1 MNDPKSELQAIGH
14 GPVERLAGEPTGL
27 AGLTSKTCQA
37 ASKRRGG
44 SSLVQP
50 ARRWF
55 GLVLIGTGLLLA
67 GKSASGQL
75 SSAAVNGTVHDS
87 SGAVVEG
94 ARINLRETS
103 TGAERSTASNSTG
116 DYAFIDVAPGTYT
129 LEVSKQGFS
138 TAQQSAF
145 VLYVNQTATFNFSL
159 TVGSA
164 VQEITVEAAA
174 AQLNTSTANL
184 GTVINGVAVN
194 SLPLNGRNFAQ
205 LLTLTPGSS
214 RADTGQGSGGGN
226 AILIGSFGFP
236 SVNGQINRSNLFLLD
251 GITDEQFWFSE
262 YAVPPIIDAID
273 EFKVQSHNDQSQF
286 GGVMGGIVNV
296 VTKSGTNQFHGN
308 AWEFLRND
316 AFDATNPLL
325 TSKTPLK
332 QSVYGVTIGGP
343 VLAPHYNGRNHT
355 FFFGAF
361 EGTTINSANQ
371 LLYNVPTTAE
381 LNGDFSALC
390 TSFNASTGVCNPGDG
405 TQLYNPYTTSGTTRS
420 PFMSNNISSSID
432 QNMLTLVKAMYPA
445 PVTISSSA
453 FNGEDTTPTLT
464 RQNNYSLR
472 LDQTISQ
479 SSSAWARLSQFH
491 ATQDASGGFKGLV
504 ADNIS
509 DGQNW
514 GVGYLHTFGA
524 SATLQ
529 LSAGHVWQNFATTTK
544 FTNPVSAAGFNQFF
558 ACSYLGPISC
568 QVPEISVSGY
578 AGGGNSYLNDDD
590 GDIYEW
596 KGDFTKLVGRHSVE
610 FGASFSHNNESVLNA
625 NGNLGFSAF
634 QTSNLASQPNTGN
647 AMASFLIG
655 APTSGERRNNLK
667 IPKNGWVNGV
677 YASDQWKIAPKLT
690 MNVGLR
696 YDWVVMPTLAPNSTK
711 SNITGALDLRNGT
724 YILTKSASGL
734 GSCATV
740 GAAPCIPGGALPAN
754 VVQGNSDRLINNQID
769 NIQPRIGF
777 AYQWNARRVLHLS
790 YARVYDTWSGI
801 MQMTQNEGAL
811 WPSFGLDITSNLNST
826 TVTTTAENP
835 LNLPSGQTHTLPLA
849 SPFVQSANFI
859 APYMKNPYSDQWT
872 FGAQQQVGT
881 NTVLTL
887 NYVGSRSTHLPCCGY
902 YNVAVAPGPG
912 TPASRAPFTYITPT
926 QYEQSNGSSSYNALQ
941 AQLDRKM
948 SSGLAYTIN
957 YTWSKTIDVGCDG
970 YFGAEGCFVRN
981 PYNPAADRSV
991 AGFDLPQMLT
1001 GNVTYGL
1008 PFGSGQKFQTG
1019 NRVADAA
1026 IGGWQVNAIATL
1038 TSGTPFTVS
1047 YSGDV
1052 ANTGNNYQGVNLIGN
1067 PHLSNPT
1074 RLEWFNTAAFQAPA
1088 QYTYGN
1094 VGRNTLRTDWYRDV
1108 DLSVFRRFEF
1118 KHVQTEFRAEAFNF
1132 TNTPVWGAPAA
1143 TLNSTTFGKIS
1154 STASTQRELQL
1165 ALKISF

>member
-1 MNDPKSELQAIGH
+1 MNSGDNRRKHRGPWRTSLGVAWIGAC
-14 GPVERLAGEPTGL
+14 LAL
-27 AGLTSKTCQA
+27 AAGT
-37 ASKRRGG
+37 
-44 SSLVQP
+44 
-50 ARRWF
+50 AR
-55 GLVLIGTGLLLA
+55 A
-67 GKSASGQL
+67 QL
-75 SSAAVNGTVHDS
+75 SSAAVNGTVRDS
-87 SGAVVEG
+87 TGDVIEG
-94 ARINLRETS
+94 ARIDLRETS
-103 TGAERSTASNSTG
+103 TGAERTTVSNSDG
-116 DYAFIDVAPGTYT
+116 NYSFIAVAPGSYT
-129 LEVSKQGFS
+129 LEISKQGFS
-138 TAQQSAF
+138 TARQSTF
-145 VLYVNQTATFNFSL
+145 VLYVNQTATFNFTL
-159 TVGSA
+159 AVGSQ
-164 VQEITVEAAA
+164 VQQVTVEAAA
-174 AQLNTSTANL
+174 AQLDTSTANL
-184 GTVINGVAVN
+184 GTVLNSNAVN
-194 SLPLNGRNFAQ
+194 SLPLNGRNFTQ

-236 SVNGQINRSNLFLLD
+236 SVNGQMNRSNLFLLD

-296 VTKSGTNQFHGN
+296 VTKSGTNQFHGT

-316 AFDATNPLL
+316 AFDADNPLL
-325 TSKTPLK
+325 TKKTPLK

-343 VLAPHYNGRNHT
+343 VLAPHYNGRDHT

-361 EGTTINSANQ
+361 EGTTINSANE
-371 LLYNVPTTAE
+371 LLYNVPTQAE
-381 LNGDFSALC
+381 LNGDFSGI
-390 TSFNASTGVCNPGDG
+390 SQ
-405 TQLYNPYTTSGTTRS
+405 QLYNPYTTTPDPNKPGSYLRTAFTN
-420 PFMSNNISSSID
+420 NNISSAID
-432 QNMLTLVKAMYPA
+432 PTMLALVKAMYPA
-445 PVTISSSA
+445 PVTTSSSA
-453 FNGEDTTPTLT
+453 FNGEDTTPTLI

-472 LDQTISQ
+472 VDQTINQ

-504 ADNIS
+504 ADSIS

-529 LSAGHVWQNFATTTK
+529 LSAGHVWQNYATTTK
-544 FTNPVSAAGFNQFF
+544 FTNTVSPSGFNQFF
-558 ACSYLGPISC
+558 ACSYLGPIAC

-578 AGGGNSYLNDDD
+578 AGGGDSYLNDDD

-596 KGDFTKLVGRHSVE
+596 KGDFTKLIGHHSIE
-610 FGASFSHNNESVLNA
+610 FGSSFSHNDESVLNA

-634 QTSNLASQPNTGN
+634 QTSNLENQTNTGN

-677 YASDQWKIAPKLT
+677 YASDQWKLSTRLT
-690 MNVGLR
+690 MNIGLR
-696 YDWVVMPTLAPNSTK
+696 YDWVIMPTLAPNVTQ
-711 SNITGALDLRNGT
+711 SNITGALNLRNGT
-724 YILTKSASGL
+724 YILSKSASGL
-734 GSCATV
+734 GSCTTL
-740 GAAPCIPGGALPAN
+740 GAAPCIPGGVLPAN
-754 VVQGNSDRLINNQID
+754 VVQGTSDRLINNQID
-769 NIQPRIGF
+769 NIQPRVGF
-777 AYQWNARRVLHLS
+777 AYQVNPKIVLHLS
-790 YARVYDTWSGI
+790 YARVYDTWSGV

-849 SPFVQSANFI
+849 SPFIQSANFI

-872 FGAQQQVGT
+872 FGGQEQLGPT
-881 NTVLTL
+881 TVLTL

-902 YNVAVAPGPG
+902 YNVAVSPGPG
-912 TPASRAPFTYITPT
+912 TPESRAPFPYITPT
-926 QYEQSNGSSSYNALQ
+926 QYEQSNGSSTYDALQ
-941 AQLDRKM
+941 AQLDRKL
-948 SSGLAYTIN
+948 SSGLAYTLN

-970 YFGAEGCFVRN
+970 YFGAEGCFIRN
-981 PYNPAADRSV
+981 PYNPAGDRSV

-1001 GNVTYGL
+1001 ANVTYAL
-1008 PFGSGQKFQTG
+1008 PFGAAQRFQTG
-1019 NRVADAA
+1019 NRATDEV
-1026 IGGWQVNAIATL
+1026 IGGWQVNAIATF
-1038 TSGTPFTVS
+1038 TSGNPFTVS

-1052 ANTGNNYQGVNLIGN
+1052 ANTGNNYQGVNLVGN

-1094 VGRNTLRTDWYRDV
+1094 VSRNTLRSDHYRDV
-1108 DLSVFRRFEF
+1108 DLSLFRKFEL
-1118 KHVQTEFRAEAFNF
+1118 KRLQAEFRAEAFNF
-1132 TNTPVWGAPAA
+1132 TNTPVWGTPAA
-1143 TLNSTTFGKIS
+1143 TLNSTTFGKVS

-1165 ALKISF
+1165 ALKLYF